1 MWVQSSKFK
10 VQGTIPVGAG
20 FARPMMIT
28 VGAIPCGCPM
38 NNLLTKE
45 NKTGWKEVYFLTEAL
60 FPSPTPL
67 KKKGGSR
74 REDKH
79 LIWNGQNYVLRLLNC
94 SRNGLNK
101 KLQIEKYFKIIK

>member
-1 MWVQSSKFK
+1 M
-10 VQGTIPVGAG
+10 
-20 FARPMMIT
+20 
-28 VGAIPCGCPM
+28 
-38 NNLLTKE
+38 
-45 NKTGWKEVYFLTEAL
+45 GWKEVDFLTEAL
-60 FPSPTPL
+60 SPSPTPL

-101 KLQIEKYFKIIK
+101 K